1 VKARRP
7 PRSQATS
14 RGRRWL
20 SRLPTILAGAGLAF
34 LAYQAAHEAIR
45 GGVLTPGG
53 ASSEPAGSIASDDVC
68 ALTELGL
75 DAGESPPACWR
86 PYSSDSPFNRL
97 LPDDRP
103 ADPNSEAIVDRVV
116 GFGPMQNLVAGYHDT
131 PKDYSAPLYYSS
143 RSDPIY
149 RVQCTRYSGRCE
161 IEGMELRIPAAAR
174 PAAGGDGHLT
184 VIDEQAR
191 WEYDF
196 YDVSEKPDT
205 GGTITVGWGGRTLVG
220 GPGADGLGSGATAAH
235 FGRAAGTIRAQELE
249 AGEIDHALFMV
260 VRCTSGAS
268 AWPAAAGTTGTVC
281 RETEDA
287 PALGQHFYLDMS
299 EAALD
304 QLKVAKWKRTILDAA
319 ANYGMYV
326 GDTGGGTWGIQI
338 ESDSS
343 YTSFGEQP
351 RWFEFARA
359 RKDAGFARYYDDE
372 IDRTLYVANLRE
384 VDWGSAL
391 RVASPCH
398 AMRTC

>member
-1 VKARRP
+1 M
-7 PRSQATS
+7 
-14 RGRRWL
+14 
-20 SRLPTILAGAGLAF
+20 
-34 LAYQAAHEAIR
+34 LAYQAAHEVIR
-45 GGVLTPGG
+45 GGVVTPGG

-75 DAGESPPACWR
+75 DAGEPPPACWR
-86 PYSSDSPFNRL
+86 PYSSDSPFNRP
-97 LPDDRP
+97 LPDDP
-103 ADPNSEAIVDRVV
+103 AADPNSEAIVDRVV

-131 PKDYSAPLYYSS
+131 RKDYSAPLYYSS
-143 RSDPIY
+143 RSDPLY
-149 RVQCTRYSGRCE
+149 RVHCTRYSGRCE

-174 PAAGGDGHLT
+174 PAAGGDGHLA

-205 GGTITVGWGGRTLVG
+205 GGTITVGWGGRTLVS
-220 GPGADGLGSGATAAH
+220 GPGADGLGSGATAAQ
-235 FGRAAGTIRAQELE
+235 FGRAAGIIRAEELE

-260 VRCTSGAS
+260 VSCTSGAS

-338 ESDSS
+338 ESDTS
-343 YTSFGEQP
+343 YTSFGEKP

-359 RKDAGFARYYDDE
+359 RKDAGFAGYYDDE
-372 IDRTLYVANLRE
+372 IDRTLYVANLGE
-384 VDWGSAL
+384 VDWGSVL
-391 RVASPCH
+391 RVVAPV
-398 AMRTC
+398 MR